1 MKFGGKRESRL
12 DLVRKDTFVGFA
24 FISPSVLVIILFII
38 VPAAMSVHYCLTDW
52 NGVASTYNYVGLQ
65 NFKNVINAAEF
76 PRIVSNTLFLVVL
89 YVPVLNI
96 VSILF
101 AVTLFD
107 IGKLSSFYKVVMYL
121 PNILSSVVAGVIWR
135 MIYNPVIGPLAQMLK
150 AFGLSHLMQDLI
162 GQSSTV
168 MYALSVGI
176 LWYAT
181 GFYTLIYMGG
191 LSGIPIDIYEAAD
204 IDGINSFQKLIYIT
218 IPMLMP
224 SITINMVLA
233 TIAVITGFE
242 LQLVLTEGGPGY
254 SSLTMA
260 LKAYFLAFRE
270 QRLGMSMALSV
281 MITIISV
288 TVSLIMLNTLR
299 KREVEN

>member
-1 MKFGGKRESRL
+1 MKYKEKRKRHL
-12 DLVRKDTFVGFA
+12 DLARNDTLIGFA
-24 FISPSVLVIILFII
+24 FIAPSALIIILFMI

-52 NGVASTYNYVGLQ
+52 NGVSSSYNYVGLQ
-65 NFKNVINAAEF
+65 NFTNVITAAEF
-76 PRIVSNTLFLVVL
+76 PKLISNTLFLMVL

-96 VSILF
+96 LSILF
-101 AVTLFD
+101 AVILFD
-107 IGKLSSFYKVVMYL
+107 IGKLSNFYKIVMYL
-121 PNILSSVVAGVIWR
+121 PNILSVVVAGVIWR
-135 MIYNPVIGPLAQMLK
+135 MIYNPVIGPVAQLLK
-150 AFGLSHLMQDLI
+150 LIGLSHLMQDWI
-162 GQSSTV
+162 GQSGTV
-168 MYALSVGI
+168 MYALSIGI

-181 GFYTLIYMGG
+181 GFYTLIYLGG
-191 LSGIPIDIYEAAD
+191 LSSIPMDIYEAAA
-204 IDGINSFQKLIYIT
+204 IDGIGHFQKLIYIT

-254 SSLTMA
+254 ASLTMA

-288 TVSLIMLNTLR
+288 TASLIMLKTLR
-299 KREVEN
+299 KREVES